1 MMHGVRL
8 WKLKIKI
15 IGKFFAS
22 LFQKKPLLDF
32 QYSSHYMQSY

>member
-1 MMHGVRL
+1 MHGVRL

-32 QYSSHYMQSY
+32 QVFAINYMQSY